1 RPPVPPAPAP
11 PAPAA
16 RDARSHNG
24 SDPQQA
30 ALPAAAALPQSPSLE
45 LRGFS
50 DIDFS
55 GSDQKGTHSGFSEG
69 QFTLH
74 LVSALAPK
82 VNFFSEITLSARR
95 DAGLGGCPGLQSRSG
110 ACHRPFRSERC
121 VQSILRPLSH
131 THQLVEYHLPSWPM
145 APDDCQPSGNG
156 AVWRPV
162 YSDSFRRRSD

>member
-1 RPPVPPAPAP
+1 PEY
-11 PAPAA
+11 
-16 RDARSHNG
+16 
-24 SDPQQA
+24 
-30 ALPAAAALPQSPSLE
+30 PSLE

-95 DAGLGGCPGLQSRSG
+95 DAGLGGAPGFNPEVERAIVRFDQSDALQVSSCPHPTAS
-110 ACHRPFRSERC
+110 
-121 VQSILRPLSH
+121 
-131 THQLVEYHLPSWPM
+131 
-145 APDDCQPSGNG
+145 DCWN
-156 AVWRPV
+156 
-162 YSDSFRRRSD
+162 